1 MEYRINRRTGDKISV
16 IGMGASSISQAGKN
30 EGVETLKLALDNG
43 INYFDLA
50 AGDAECFSY
59 YGKAFENIR
68 DKIIYQIHFGANYET
83 GSYGWTTNLGK
94 IKKSIAWQLE
104 QLRTN
109 YIDYGFIHC
118 IDEESDWE
126 EYIENGILDYIKE
139 LKNEGIVKHI
149 GVSSHTP
156 SLLQKILN
164 TGLIDMVMFSINPG
178 YDYHQGDYANGNINE
193 RFGLYKRCEAE
204 GIGISVMKAFSG
216 GQLLDKRTS
225 PFMKSLTKIQCIQY
239 ALDKPGV
246 LTVLPGI
253 RNKKDLNE
261 ILEFNKATDEEKD
274 YSIISEFAP
283 LEATGK
289 CVYCNHC
296 KPCPNGLDI
305 GLINKYYDLSVAGD
319 VLAKD
324 HYKNLEKTAKDCI
337 GCGHCN
343 KRCPFKVDQINK
355 MKIIA
360 NYFGMQISK
369 KLEYKIVANSTN
381 ITRGYCKQLLHQE
394 IYYAFN

>member
-30 EGVETLKLALDNG
+30 EGVETLKLAFDNG

-360 NYFGMQISK
+360 NYFGM
-369 KLEYKIVANSTN
+369 
-381 ITRGYCKQLLHQE
+381 
-394 IYYAFN
+394 